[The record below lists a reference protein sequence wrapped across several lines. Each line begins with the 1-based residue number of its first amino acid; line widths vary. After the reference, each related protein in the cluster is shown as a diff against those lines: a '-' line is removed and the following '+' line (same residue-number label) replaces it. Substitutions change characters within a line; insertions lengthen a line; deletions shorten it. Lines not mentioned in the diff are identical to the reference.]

1 MYHLVSLRLIITYR
15 DCKTGVA
22 VINVELSYTIIIR
35 TMILKIKIITSL
47 STN

>member
-22 VINVELSYTIIIR
+22 VINVELSYTIR
-35 TMILKIKIITSL
+35 TMILKIITSL